1 MNLAVESPYVLVA
14 LLLAILPLFSSSMR
28 HSPYPYISLIPTDI
42 LSTVIL
48 WSIRV
53 LGALTI
59 ITLVLGLAGLH
70 QTEQSRERIGFGAN
84 IVLLIDRSN
93 SMDTTFAGKTPD
105 GSDESKS
112 TAAKRLLTEFIQK
125 RPHDRI
131 GVAAYST
138 APLFVLPLTENKQ
151 AIQAAIDAI
160 SLPALAYTHIS
171 KGLSMAL
178 SFFDKPALTGSRIV
192 LLVSDGA
199 AAIDH
204 DSDLKLRQL
213 FAQQNVRLY
222 WIFLRTPNGQGLYD
236 LPQDSRDDNNQAMPE
251 RYLHLFFSSLGIPYQ
266 AYQAENLDA
275 MQKAIEDI
283 NHLEQSPLHY
293 LERIPKDDLSSACY
307 LWATLGLFLLLAVK
321 CCEVKT
327 R

>member
-1 MNLAVESPYVLVA
+1 MNFAFETPYILLALPMSLLPFFTNSMRCSDYPCVA
-14 LLLAILPLFSSSMR
+14 L
-28 HSPYPYISLIPTDI
+28 IPIDT
-42 LSTVIL
+42 LSTSIL
-48 WSIRV
+48 WAIRS

-59 ITLVLGLAGLH
+59 SALVLGLSGLH
-70 QTEQSRERIGFGAN
+70 QTEQIRERIGFGAN

-93 SMDTTFAGKTPD
+93 SMDTTFAGQTPD
-105 GSDESKS
+105 GTNESKAV
-112 TAAKRLLTEFIQK
+112 AARRLLTEFVQK

-151 AIQAAIDAI
+151 AIQAAIDAT

-178 SFFDKPALTGSRIV
+178 SFFDKPTLTGSRIV

-204 DSDLKLRQL
+204 DSELALRQL
-213 FAQQNVRLY
+213 FAQHNIHLY
-222 WIFLRTPNGQGLYD
+222 WIFLRTAGSQGLYD
-236 LPQDSRDDNNQAMPE
+236 LPEDSRDDNNQAMPE
-251 RYLHLFFSSLGIPYQ
+251 RYLHLFFSSLNIPYQ

-275 MQKAIEDI
+275 MQKAIADI

-293 LERIPKDDLSSACY
+293 FERIPKDDLSNNCY
-307 LWATLGLFLLLAVK
+307 LLATLGLFLLLGVK
-321 CCEVKT
+321 CCEVKV

>member
-1 MNLAVESPYVLVA
+1 MNLAVENPIWLLA
-14 LLLAILPLFSSSMR
+14 LLLTLLPIFRSSMR
-28 HSPYPYISLIPTDI
+28 RNAYPYLALIPEDAVSM
-42 LSTVIL
+42 LVL
-48 WSIRV
+48 WTIRFIAV
-53 LGALTI
+53 LTMTGF
-59 ITLVLGLAGLH
+59 VLGLAGLH
-70 QTEQSRERIGFGAN
+70 QTEQQRERIGFGAN

-105 GSDESKS
+105 GANESKAV
-112 TAAKRLLTEFIQK
+112 AAKRLLTEFVQK

-151 AIQAAIDAI
+151 AIQAAIDAT

-178 SFFDKPALTGSRIV
+178 SFFDKPELTGSKII

-204 DSDLKLRQL
+204 DSEIALRQL
-213 FAQQNVRLY
+213 FKQQNIRLY
-222 WIFLRTPNGQGLYD
+222 WIFLRTANSQGLYD

-251 RYLHLFFSSLGIPYQ
+251 RYLHLFFSSLEIPYQ

-275 MQKAIEDI
+275 MQKAIDDI
-283 NHLEQSPLHY
+283 NRLEQSPLHY
-293 LERIPKDDLSSACY
+293 FERVPKADLSSICY
-307 LWATLGLFLLLAVK
+307 FWSTLGLLLLLAVK
-321 CCEVKT
+321 CCEVKV
-327 R
+327 